1 MGMYE
6 LVYPI
11 AKLNKEE
18 IDNLCDF
25 LSTSTK
31 RMFVRFVMYLK
42 EEHPGIWELLLAE
55 DHSLYQKSATI
66 VEYLNMIASKS
77 KEDLY
82 MEGKYYYSGFTMGKW
97 YTMDSRSEKALNSYR
112 NSPELLDIEGFCNDH
127 IMDTKFT
134 KIRGKHGKRR
144 RKA

>member
-1 MGMYE
+1 MYE

-18 IDNLCDF
+18 TDNLCNF

-31 RMFVRFVMYLK
+31 SMFIAFAMFLETK
-42 EEHPGIWELLLAE
+42 HLGIWNLLNE
-55 DHSLYQKSATI
+55 ERHSLGGKRITI
-66 VEYLNMIASKS
+66 VEYLNMISSKS
-77 KEDLY
+77 ENDLY

-97 YTMDSRSEKALNSYR
+97 CTRDSRHKAVLNSYR
-112 NSPELLDIEGFCNDH
+112 NFPELIDIEGFCDDY
-127 IMDTKFT
+127 IIDTKFT